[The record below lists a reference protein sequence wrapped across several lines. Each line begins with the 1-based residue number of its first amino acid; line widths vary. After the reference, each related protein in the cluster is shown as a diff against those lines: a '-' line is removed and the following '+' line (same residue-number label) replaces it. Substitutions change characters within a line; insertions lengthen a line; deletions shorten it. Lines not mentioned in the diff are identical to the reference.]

1 MKLLIDVDKDYYEI
15 IKYNVEHG
23 QEYKPFEIIANGIP
37 YEKNG
42 GLISREA
49 LLNEIMNAQEKLKS
63 DNDTIW
69 ERNRGYFKGLAWA
82 NRLIIDAPTIEPQG
96 EWFSVSERLPEGRIN
111 PNTMDFEYVLCST
124 VWNDVRPYKY
134 GKPIGHDKAHF
145 WHGGGIMDGAVIAW
159 QPLPKPYKEGGES

>member
-37 YEKNG
+37 YENNG

-96 EWFSVSERLPEGRIN
+96 EWIFEKANEEHTDGYICSNCKRSFHTKVPYFSEFN
-111 PNTMDFEYVLCST
+111 FCPNCGADM
-124 VWNDVRPYKY
+124 R
-134 GKPIGHDKAHF
+134 
-145 WHGGGIMDGAVIAW
+145 GGA
-159 QPLPKPYKEGGES
+159 E